1 MRLILLGCTLAVA
14 CSHAG
19 PAGSAEDSGAVGAL
33 LVRTDTTDVEF
44 EGTDDRGIPHY
55 ALTRTFSAEDS
66 ALLLRAYGIEN
77 PHHLYISDST
87 EEGILKYDTEVKRC
101 RTCYVNSYRI
111 GYVSVRLPGESWE
124 QAERR
129 VRASKPSAF
138 APQTGDAGSSS
149 LADLD
154 PEARPV
160 FERMLGD
167 ARPAGFHLTVKTT
180 YRSPRREA
188 ALMAR
193 GGGHTH
199 TLTSNHSYGRA
210 IDVEVDTPKGKRS
223 RRVSDWIAF
232 RRWVAKFD
240 THTGVSFRL
249 LGTPERTWDWG
260 HVELPTDQVG
270 FGTIDAAVGRAR
282 ACLAPGSTTPCD
294 FRPNLP
300 ARLLP

>member
-1 MRLILLGCTLAVA
+1 MRPLLLGCTLLLA
-14 CSHAG
+14 CSHPG
-19 PAGSAEDSGAVGAL
+19 PAGSAEDSGSAAGSIARV
-33 LVRTDTTDVEF
+33 DTTDSEF

-55 ALTRTFSAEDS
+55 ALARVFSTDDS
-66 ALLLRAYGIEN
+66 ALLRRAYGVEN

-129 VRASKPSAF
+129 VRSSKPSAF
-138 APQTGDAGSSS
+138 APQTGDAGSTS
-149 LADLD
+149 LGDLD
-154 PEARPV
+154 PQARPV
-160 FERMLGD
+160 FERMLQD
-167 ARPAGFHLTVKTT
+167 AASAGFHLKVRTT

-223 RRVSDWIAF
+223 RRVADWVAF
-232 RRWVAKFD
+232 RRWVAKYD
-240 THTGVSFRL
+240 THSGLSFKL

-260 HVELPTDQVG
+260 HVEVPTDQVG
-270 FGTIDAAVGRAR
+270 FGTFDAAIARAR
-282 ACLAPGSTTPCD
+282 ACLAPGSAISCD

-300 ARLLP
+300 ANLLP